1 MHLAINGYFLD
12 KLNTGTGQYTLQL
25 LRELETLWRDKITVL
40 VPDNA
45 KDTYQSPKVNV
56 HVVKASLPDNW
67 SKVWF
72 EHIGVPR
79 AVRQLGADLLHVP
92 YLGPPLHCPIAA

>member
-40 VPDNA
+40 VP
-45 KDTYQSPKVNV
+45 S
-56 HVVKASLPDNW
+56 
-67 SKVWF
+67 
-72 EHIGVPR
+72 
-79 AVRQLGADLLHVP
+79 
-92 YLGPPLHCPIAA
+92 